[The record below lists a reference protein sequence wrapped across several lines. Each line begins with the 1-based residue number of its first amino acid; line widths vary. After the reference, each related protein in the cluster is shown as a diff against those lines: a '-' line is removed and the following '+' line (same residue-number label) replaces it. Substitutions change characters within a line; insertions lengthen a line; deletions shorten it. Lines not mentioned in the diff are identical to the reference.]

1 MKKFKNFKNKKFKNK
16 KYSKTSGSRKN
27 SRKKAYVPDTRKY
40 KKIIARYV
48 ETEEYDGDGKSEYIV
63 TIKEMM
69 NFEICYEENDELTR
83 QIVYGQLLEMGV
95 NPSEI
100 REVDTDRYR
109 EPEYAVYKN
118 FNKLN
123 RKTGFESNDDYFRDY
138 RASVKKKH
146 DLTTDEG
153 RKDALYDMLEIM
165 GGDSRKKIQA
175 QEKRVKVDIKKK
187 SRNGILFL
195 SSPEYRQSRID
206 AAISAATAK
215 LDKRLK
221 VLDKTFEESYLKR
234 QKLKDDLF
242 EYVGKSFKQKRD
254 MQQLNEKLNSFEHIS
269 QYLGGPFMLLDPKFW
284 KDQLT
289 KLSLAVSNAVSTGVE
304 VYMEHKKEKLDEK
317 IEELK
322 SDRNETRQ
330 EKREEAAMA
339 RIDEK
344 EKIKIEE
351 TEARLKDKAF
361 EDAVLKNMK
370 AKKSTTDKK
379 QDIKNIYNAKL
390 EEISEM
396 KLAKSGAFGKIKETI
411 DRDKTYQLAVNTLN
425 KAVSELGKEE
435 FKLKKN
441 KKEKEAEEENVK
453 KEKLRDE
460 ITRLTNQKNFNNYNK
475 NGTGETDKQRKYI
488 DLLIDSKDKNA
499 YEILTI
505 VETERERVESEEKEN
520 VSTLNVN
527 IEPKPEAKP
536 EPEVKPEAKAEA
548 KPEPKPEAKVEVKP
562 EVKEDRYQKSIDALN
577 RVDAQLFRSLLDEK
591 KAGRLDNV
599 KELDKLYTLVFEEK
613 QEIKKY
619 NRENLSEEE
628 ILAVADR
635 LEKLVKK
642 IDEDKSKILNN
653 TIKETPRSEKEPERD
668 NLTLEEEMK
677 VLRGSKEPLK
687 AYHSV
692 YDEDN
697 MMNDLQ
703 DQGLSREEARAKT
716 DEYFKKFDEEQR
728 QKEAQKDQPK
738 EKKEDKVKDKP
749 EAKVETKIEPK
760 VEVKQEPKL
769 EPKPEPKPE
778 PKSEPKQEPKFENK
792 IDKKEDNKPVE
803 AWKREDFLRDL
814 REARDF
820 LESFAD
826 LNEKVQE
833 SYESSSLE
841 DENPWEKKN
850 DLANVKQ
857 DIEMVKNMIEEIRE
871 TIPKERN
878 LTKVDDDMGSV
889 FERKDE
895 IGSVFEKPK
904 VRGEIDM
911 SRFKDMKANFALIEK
926 TLNETYKPK
935 IEPLKKERLAALSKP
950 KLDAKQRR
958 AKLEQDYKDTVGKE
972 KEAKKQEAKKQEEL
986 KKQQEQ
992 EKKDKQAKDLKPKQT
1007 PEIGGPHGFF

>member
-1 MKKFKNFKNKKFKNK
+1 MKKFKKFKNK

-69 NFEICYEENDELTR
+69 NFEVCFEENDELTR
-83 QIVYGQLLEMGV
+83 QIIYGQLLEMGV

-100 REVDTDRYR
+100 REVDADRYR

-118 FNKLN
+118 YNKLN
-123 RKTGFESNDDYFRDY
+123 RKTGFESNDDYFRDH

-153 RKDALYDMLEIM
+153 RKDALYEMLEIM

-175 QEKRVKVDIKKK
+175 QENRIKVDVKKK

-206 AAISAATAK
+206 AAISTATAK
-215 LDKRLK
+215 LDERLK

-289 KLSLAVSNAVSTGVE
+289 KLSLAVSNTVSTGVE

-322 SDRNETRQ
+322 TDRNDIRQ
-330 EKREEAAMA
+330 EKREEAAMV

-441 KKEKEAEEENVK
+441 KKEKEAEEVNVK

-475 NGTGETDKQRKYI
+475 NGTGETEKQRKYI
-488 DLLIDSKDKNA
+488 DLLIDSKDKTA
-499 YEILTI
+499 YEILNI

-520 VSTLNVN
+520 VSTLNVD

-536 EPEVKPEAKAEA
+536 EAKL
-548 KPEPKPEAKVEVKP
+548 EVKP

-599 KELDKLYTLVFEEK
+599 KDLDKLYTLVFEEK
-613 QEIKKY
+613 EEIKKY
-619 NRENLSEEE
+619 RRENLSEEE

-653 TIKETPRSEKEPERD
+653 AIKETPRSQKEPERD

-677 VLRGSKEPLK
+677 VLRDSNKPLK

-692 YDEDN
+692 YDEEN
-697 MMNDLQ
+697 MMDDLQ
-703 DQGLSREEARAKT
+703 NKGLSREEARAKT
-716 DEYFKKFDEEQR
+716 DEHFKKFDEEQR
-728 QKEAQKDQPK
+728 QKEAQKDQAKEAPK
-738 EKKEDKVKDKP
+738 E
-749 EAKVETKIEPK
+749 KVETKPEPKPKPKLEPK
-760 VEVKQEPKL
+760 VEPKP
-769 EPKPEPKPE
+769 EVKPEPKPE
-778 PKSEPKQEPKFENK
+778 PKFE
-792 IDKKEDNKPVE
+792 KEENKPVE
-803 AWKREDFLRDL
+803 LWKREDFLKDL
-814 REARDF
+814 REARDN
-820 LESFAD
+820 LESYGD
-826 LNEKVQE
+826 LVEKVQE
-833 SYESSSLE
+833 SYNDSSLE

-889 FERKDE
+889 FERRDE

-904 VRGEIDM
+904 VKGEIDM
-911 SRFKDMKANFALIEK
+911 SRFNDLKANFALIEK
-926 TLNETYKPK
+926 TLRENYKPK
-935 IEPLKKERLAALSKP
+935 IEPLKKERLTALSKP
-950 KLDAKQRR
+950 RLDAKQRR

-972 KEAKKQEAKKQEEL
+972 KEAEKQEAKKQEEL
-986 KKQQEQ
+986 KKQQQEQ
-992 EKKDKQAKDLKPKQT
+992 EKKDKQAKELKPKQT

>member
-48 ETEEYDGDGKSEYIV
+48 ETEQYDGEGNSEYIV

-83 QIVYGQLLEMGV
+83 QIVYGQLLQMGV

-100 REVDTDRYR
+100 REVSTDRYR

-153 RKDALYDMLEIM
+153 RKDALYEMLEIM

-175 QEKRVKVDIKKK
+175 QEKRIGVDIKKL

-322 SDRNETRQ
+322 TDRNDTRQ

-344 EKIKIEE
+344 GKIKEEE

-379 QDIKNIYNAKL
+379 QDIRNIYNSKL

-396 KLAKSGAFGKIKETI
+396 KLAKTGAFGKIKETI

-441 KKEKEAEEENVK
+441 KKEKEAEEVNVK

-499 YEILTI
+499 YEILNI

-520 VSTLNVN
+520 VSTLNVD

-536 EPEVKPEAKAEA
+536 EPEVKPEAKVEA
-548 KPEPKPEAKVEVKP
+548 KP

-599 KELDKLYTLVFEEK
+599 KELDKLYTMVFEEK
-613 QEIKKY
+613 EEIKKY
-619 NRENLSEEE
+619 RRENLSEEE

-653 TIKETPRSEKEPERD
+653 AIKETPRSEKEPERD

-677 VLRGSKEPLK
+677 VLRGSNKPLK
-687 AYHSV
+687 AYHTI

-703 DQGLSREEARAKT
+703 DQGLSREEARVKT

-728 QKEAQKDQPK
+728 QKEAQKDQAK
-738 EKKEDKVKDKP
+738 DKKEDKVKDKL
-749 EAKVETKIEPK
+749 EAKVETKE
-760 VEVKQEPKL
+760 
-769 EPKPEPKPE
+769 EPKPEPKPKQE
-778 PKSEPKQEPKFENK
+778 PKPEVKEVKPEPKFENK
-792 IDKKEDNKPVE
+792 VDRKEDNKPVE
-803 AWKREDFLRDL
+803 LWKREDFLKDL
-814 REARDF
+814 REARDT
-820 LESFAD
+820 LESYGD
-826 LNEKVQE
+826 LVEKVQE
-833 SYESSSLE
+833 SYDSSSLE

-889 FERKDE
+889 FERRDE

-904 VRGEIDM
+904 VKGEIDM
-911 SRFKDMKANFALIEK
+911 SRFNDLKANFALIEK
-926 TLNETYKPK
+926 TLRENYKPK
-935 IEPLKKERLAALSKP
+935 IEPLKKERLAALAKP
-950 KLDAKQRR
+950 KLDARERR
-958 AKLEQDYKDTVGKE
+958 KKLEQTYNETIGKE
-972 KEAKKQEAKKQEEL
+972 KEAEKQEAKKQEEL
-986 KKQQEQ
+986 KKQQQEQ
-992 EKKDKQAKDLKPKQT
+992 EKKDKQAKELKPKQT

>member
-83 QIVYGQLLEMGV
+83 QIVYGQLLQMGV

-100 REVDTDRYR
+100 REVSVDRYR

-138 RASVKKKH
+138 RALVKKKH

-153 RKDALYDMLEIM
+153 RKDALYEMLEIM

-175 QEKRVKVDIKKK
+175 QEKRIGVDIKKL

-289 KLSLAVSNAVSTGVE
+289 KLNLAVSNAVSTGVE

-344 EKIKIEE
+344 GKIKEKE

-379 QDIKNIYNAKL
+379 QDIRNIYNSKL

-396 KLAKSGAFGKIKETI
+396 KLAKTGAFGKIKETI

-441 KKEKEAEEENVK
+441 KKTKEAEEINVK

-499 YEILTI
+499 YEILNI

-520 VSTLNVN
+520 VSTLNVDN
-527 IEPKPEAKP
+527 EPKPKP
-536 EPEVKPEAKAEA
+536 EPKPEVKPED
-548 KPEPKPEAKVEVKP
+548 KPEAKVEVKP

-577 RVDAQLFRSLLDEK
+577 RVDAQLFRNLLDEK

-599 KELDKLYTLVFEEK
+599 KELDKLYTMVFEEK
-613 QEIKKY
+613 EEIKKY

-628 ILAVADR
+628 ILAIADR

-653 TIKETPRSEKEPERD
+653 AIKEASRSEKEPERD

-677 VLRGSKEPLK
+677 ALRGSKEPLK

-728 QKEAQKDQPK
+728 QKELLKAQPK
-738 EKKEDKVKDKP
+738 DNKEDKVKDKP

-778 PKSEPKQEPKFENK
+778 PKSEPKFEQ
-792 IDKKEDNKPVE
+792 KEADKPVE
-803 AWKREDFLRDL
+803 LWMREDFLKDL
-814 REARDF
+814 REIRDN

-841 DENPWEKKN
+841 DENSWEKKS
-850 DLANVKQ
+850 DLENVRQ
-857 DIEMVKNMIEEIRE
+857 DLKMVNNMIEEIKE

-878 LTKVDDDMGSV
+878 LTKVDDMGSV
-889 FERKDE
+889 FERKEE
-895 IGSVFEKPK
+895 IGSVFEKPTIK
-904 VRGEIDM
+904 GEIDM

-926 TLNETYKPK
+926 TLREKYMPK
-935 IEPLKKERLAALSKP
+935 IEPLKQERKLALAKP
-950 KLDAKQRR
+950 KLDAKERR
-958 AKLEQDYKDTVGKE
+958 KNLEKVYNETIGKE
-972 KEAKKQEAKKQEEL
+972 KEAEKQEAKRQEEL
-986 KKQQEQ
+986 KKQQQEQ
-992 EKKDKQAKDLKPKQT
+992 EKKDKQAKELKPKQT

>member
-1 MKKFKNFKNKKFKNK
+1 MKKFKKFKNK

-27 SRKKAYVPDTRKY
+27 SRKKVYVPDTRKY

-48 ETEEYDGDGKSEYIV
+48 ETEEYDGDGKSEYVV

-69 NFEICYEENDELTR
+69 NFEVCFEENDELTR
-83 QIVYGQLLEMGV
+83 QLIYGQLLEMGV

-100 REVDTDRYR
+100 REVDADRYR

-118 FNKLN
+118 YNKLN

-138 RASVKKKH
+138 RALVKKKY

-153 RKDALYDMLEIM
+153 RKDAFYDMLEIM

-175 QEKRVKVDIKKK
+175 QEKRIKVDIKKK

-254 MQQLNEKLNSFEHIS
+254 MQQLNEKLNSFDHIS

-322 SDRNETRQ
+322 TDRNDTRQ

-344 EKIKIEE
+344 GKIKEEE

-370 AKKSTTDKK
+370 AKKSTTYKK
-379 QDIKNIYNAKL
+379 QDIKNIYNSKL

-441 KKEKEAEEENVK
+441 KKAKEAEEVNVK

-499 YEILTI
+499 YEILNI

-520 VSTLNVN
+520 VSTLNVDN
-527 IEPKPEAKP
+527 EPKPKPEPKPE
-536 EPEVKPEAKAEA
+536 V
-548 KPEPKPEAKVEVKP
+548 KPEAKVEVKP

-577 RVDAQLFRSLLDEK
+577 RVDAQLFRNLLDEK

-613 QEIKKY
+613 EEIKKY
-619 NRENLSEEE
+619 RRENLSEEE
-628 ILAVADR
+628 ILSVADR

-642 IDEDKSKILNN
+642 VDEDRSKILNN
-653 TIKETPRSEKEPERD
+653 TIKETPRSQKEPERD

-677 VLRGSKEPLK
+677 ALRGSNKPLK

-692 YDEDN
+692 YDEEN
-697 MMNDLQ
+697 MMDDLQ
-703 DQGLSREEARAKT
+703 NKGLSREEARAKT
-716 DEYFKKFDEEQR
+716 DEHFKKFDEEQR
-728 QKEAQKDQPK
+728 QKEQEKVQPK
-738 EKKEDKVKDKP
+738 EAPKDKKEDKVIDKV
-749 EAKVETKIEPK
+749 EAKVDPKPEVKPEPK
-760 VEVKQEPKL
+760 EKVET
-769 EPKPEPKPE
+769 KPEPKPE
-778 PKSEPKQEPKFENK
+778 PKVEAKPELKFEKK
-792 IDKKEDNKPVE
+792 IEQKEDNKPVE
-803 AWKREDFLRDL
+803 VWKREDFLKDL
-814 REARDF
+814 REARDN
-820 LESFAD
+820 LESYGD
-826 LNEKVQE
+826 LVEKVQE

-841 DENPWEKKN
+841 DEKPWEKKN

-889 FERKDE
+889 FERRDE

-904 VRGEIDM
+904 VKGEIDM
-911 SRFKDMKANFALIEK
+911 SRFNDLKANFALIEK
-926 TLNETYKPK
+926 TLRENYKPK
-935 IEPLKKERLAALSKP
+935 IEPLKKERLAALAKP

-958 AKLEQDYKDTVGKE
+958 AKLEQDYKDTIGKE
-972 KEAKKQEAKKQEEL
+972 KEAEKQELKKQEEL
-986 KKQQEQ
+986 KKQQQEQ
-992 EKKDKQAKDLKPKQT
+992 EKKDKQAKELKPKQT

>member
-69 NFEICYEENDELTR
+69 NFEVCFEENDELTR
-83 QIVYGQLLEMGV
+83 QIIYGQLLEMGV

-100 REVDTDRYR
+100 REVDADRYR

-118 FNKLN
+118 YNKLN
-123 RKTGFESNDDYFRDY
+123 RKTGFESNDDYFRDS
-138 RASVKKKH
+138 RALVKKRY

-153 RKDALYDMLEIM
+153 RKDAIYDMLEIM

-175 QEKRVKVDIKKK
+175 QEKRIKVNIKKK

-195 SSPEYRQSRID
+195 SSPEYRQSRVD

-254 MQQLNEKLNSFEHIS
+254 MQQLNERLNSFEHIS

-322 SDRNETRQ
+322 ADRNDTRQ

-344 EKIKIEE
+344 GKIKEEE

-441 KKEKEAEEENVK
+441 KKEKEAEEVNVK

-475 NGTGETDKQRKYI
+475 NGTGETEKQRKYI

-499 YEILTI
+499 YEILNI

-520 VSTLNVN
+520 VSTLNVDN
-527 IEPKPEAKP
+527 EPKPKP
-536 EPEVKPEAKAEA
+536 EPKT
-548 KPEPKPEAKVEVKP
+548 EPKPEAKVEVKP

-591 KAGRLDNV
+591 KSGRLDNV

-613 QEIKKY
+613 EEIKKY
-619 NRENLSEEE
+619 RRENLSEEE

-635 LEKLVKK
+635 LEKLVTK

-653 TIKETPRSEKEPERD
+653 AIKETPRSEKEPERD

-677 VLRGSKEPLK
+677 ALRGSKEPRK
-687 AYHSV
+687 HYHEV
-692 YDEDN
+692 GDEQN
-697 MMNDLQ
+697 MMDDLL
-703 DQGLSREEARAKT
+703 DKGLSHEEARAYVDK
-716 DEYFKKFDEEQR
+716 YFEKFDEEQR
-728 QKEAQKDQPK
+728 QKELLKAQPK
-738 EKKEDKVKDKP
+738 DNKETKVEPKP
-749 EAKVETKIEPK
+749 EAKEKVETK
-760 VEVKQEPKL
+760 VEA
-769 EPKPEPKPE
+769 KPEPKPE
-778 PKSEPKQEPKFENK
+778 PKPKPEAKVEVKPEVKPEPKIEPKFE
-792 IDKKEDNKPVE
+792 KKEENKPVE
-803 AWKREDFLRDL
+803 LWKREDFLKEL
-814 REARDF
+814 REARDT
-820 LESFAD
+820 LESYGD
-826 LNEKVQE
+826 LVEKVQE
-833 SYESSSLE
+833 SYDSSSLR
-841 DENPWEKKN
+841 DENEWDKKN

-878 LTKVDDDMGSV
+878 LTKVDDYMGSV
-889 FERKDE
+889 FERKEE
-895 IGSVFEKPK
+895 IGSVFEKPTIK
-904 VRGEIDM
+904 GEIDM
-911 SRFKDMKANFALIEK
+911 SRFKDMKANFGLIEK
-926 TLNETYKPK
+926 ALRETYKPK
-935 IEPLKKERLAALSKP
+935 IEPLKKERLAALAKP
-950 KLDAKQRR
+950 KLDAKERR
-958 AKLEQDYKDTVGKE
+958 KNLEKVYNETIGKE
-972 KEAKKQEAKKQEEL
+972 KEAEKQEAKKQEDL
-986 KKQQEQ
+986 KKQKREQ
-992 EKKDKQAKDLKPKQT
+992 EKKDKQIKELKPKQT

>member
-27 SRKKAYVPDTRKY
+27 SRKKVYVPDTRKY

-48 ETEEYDGDGKSEYIV
+48 ETEQYDGDGNSEYIV

-69 NFEICYEENDELTR
+69 NFEVCFEENDELTR
-83 QIVYGQLLEMGV
+83 QIIYGQLLEMGV

-100 REVDTDRYR
+100 REVDADRYR

-118 FNKLN
+118 YNKLN

-138 RASVKKKH
+138 RALVKKRY

-153 RKDALYDMLEIM
+153 RKDAFYDMLEIM

-175 QEKRVKVDIKKK
+175 QEKRIKVDIKKK

-254 MQQLNEKLNSFEHIS
+254 MQQLNERLNSFEHIS

-344 EKIKIEE
+344 GKIKEEE

-441 KKEKEAEEENVK
+441 KKEKEAEEVNVK

-499 YEILTI
+499 YEILSI

-520 VSTLNVN
+520 VSTLNVDN
-527 IEPKPEAKP
+527 EPKPKPEPKPE
-536 EPEVKPEAKAEA
+536 V
-548 KPEPKPEAKVEVKP
+548 KPEAKVEVKP
-562 EVKEDRYQKSIDALN
+562 EVKEDKYQKSIDALN
-577 RVDAQLFRSLLDEK
+577 RVDAQLLRSLLDEK

-613 QEIKKY
+613 EEIKKY
-619 NRENLSEEE
+619 RRENLSEEE

-653 TIKETPRSEKEPERD
+653 AIKETPRSEKEPERD

-677 VLRGSKEPLK
+677 ALRGSKEPRK
-687 AYHSV
+687 HYHEV
-692 YDEDN
+692 GDEQN
-697 MMNDLQ
+697 MMDDLL
-703 DQGLSREEARAKT
+703 DKGLSHEEARAYVDK
-716 DEYFKKFDEEQR
+716 YFEKFDEEQR
-728 QKEAQKDQPK
+728 QKELAK
-738 EKKEDKVKDKP
+738 EALKE
-749 EAKVETKIEPK
+749 KVETKK
-760 VEVKQEPKL
+760 EV
-769 EPKPEPKPE
+769 KPEPKPE
-778 PKSEPKQEPKFENK
+778 PKVEAKIEQPKDKVEPKQEPKIEVKF
-792 IDKKEDNKPVE
+792 DQKEADKPVE
-803 AWKREDFLRDL
+803 LWMREDFLKDL
-814 REARDF
+814 REIRDN
-820 LESFAD
+820 LESFAV
-826 LNEKVQE
+826 LSEKVQE

-841 DENPWEKKN
+841 DENPWDKKN
-850 DLANVKQ
+850 DLDNVRQ
-857 DIEMVKNMIEEIRE
+857 DLKMINNMIEEIKE

-878 LTKVDDDMGSV
+878 TLKAVDDMGSV
-889 FERKDE
+889 FESKDE

-904 VRGEIDM
+904 IKGEIDM

-926 TLNETYKPK
+926 TLREKYMPK
-935 IEPLKKERLAALSKP
+935 IEPLKQERKLALAKP
-950 KLDAKQRR
+950 KLDAKERR
-958 AKLEQDYKDTVGKE
+958 KNLEKVYNETIGKE
-972 KEAKKQEAKKQEEL
+972 KEAEKQEAKKQEEL

-992 EKKDKQAKDLKPKQT
+992 EKKDKQAKELKPKQT
-1007 PEIGGPHGFF
+1007 PEIGGLHGFF

>member
-48 ETEEYDGDGKSEYIV
+48 ETEQYDGEGNSEYIV

-118 FNKLN
+118 YNKLN

-221 VLDKTFEESYLKR
+221 ELDKTFEESYLKR

-254 MQQLNEKLNSFEHIS
+254 MQQLNERLNSFEHIS
-269 QYLGGPFMLLDPKFW
+269 QYFGGPFMLLDPKFW

-322 SDRNETRQ
+322 ADKNETRQ

-344 EKIKIEE
+344 GKIKEEE

-396 KLAKSGAFGKIKETI
+396 KLAKTGAFGKIKETI

-441 KKEKEAEEENVK
+441 KKTKEAEEINVK
-453 KEKLRDE
+453 KEKIRDE

-499 YEILTI
+499 YEILNI

-520 VSTLNVN
+520 VSTLNVDN
-527 IEPKPEAKP
+527 EPKPKPEPKPE
-536 EPEVKPEAKAEA
+536 V
-548 KPEPKPEAKVEVKP
+548 KPEAKVEVKP
-562 EVKEDRYQKSIDALN
+562 EVKEDKYQKSIYALN

-613 QEIKKY
+613 EEIKKY
-619 NRENLSEEE
+619 RRENLSEEE

-642 IDEDKSKILNN
+642 IDEDKSKILNKA
-653 TIKETPRSEKEPERD
+653 IKETPRSEKEPERN

-677 VLRGSKEPLK
+677 ALRGSNKPLK

-728 QKEAQKDQPK
+728 QKEAQKDQAK
-738 EKKEDKVKDKP
+738 DKKEDKVKDKL
-749 EAKVETKIEPK
+749 EAKVETKE
-760 VEVKQEPKL
+760 EVKP
-769 EPKPEPKPE
+769 
-778 PKSEPKQEPKFENK
+778 EPKFENK
-792 IDKKEDNKPVE
+792 IDKKEDNKPIQL
-803 AWKREDFLRDL
+803 WKREDFLKDL
-814 REARDF
+814 REARDN
-820 LESFAD
+820 LESYGD
-826 LNEKVQE
+826 LVEKVQE
-833 SYESSSLE
+833 SYDSSNLE

-871 TIPKERN
+871 TIPKERK
-878 LTKVDDDMGSV
+878 LTKNDDDMGSV
-889 FERKDE
+889 FERRDE

-904 VRGEIDM
+904 VKGEIDM

-926 TLNETYKPK
+926 TLREKYMPK
-935 IEPLKKERLAALSKP
+935 IEPLKKERLAALAKP
-950 KLDAKQRR
+950 KLDAKERR
-958 AKLEQDYKDTVGKE
+958 KNLEKVYNETVGKE
-972 KEAKKQEAKKQEEL
+972 KEAEKQEAKKQEEL
-986 KKQQEQ
+986 KKQQQEQ
-992 EKKDKQAKDLKPKQT
+992 EKKDKQAKELKPKQT

>member
-48 ETEEYDGDGKSEYIV
+48 ETEEYDGDGNSEYIV

-69 NFEICYEENDELTR
+69 NFEVCFEENDELTR
-83 QIVYGQLLEMGV
+83 QLIYGQLLEMGV

-100 REVDTDRYR
+100 REVDADRYR

-118 FNKLN
+118 YNKLN
-123 RKTGFESNDDYFRDY
+123 RKTGFESNDDYFKDS
-138 RASVKKKH
+138 RALVKKRY

-153 RKDALYDMLEIM
+153 RKDAIYDMLEIM

-175 QEKRVKVDIKKK
+175 QEKRIKVDIKKK

-195 SSPEYRQSRID
+195 SSPEYRKSRID
-206 AAISAATAK
+206 AAISAVTTK

-322 SDRNETRQ
+322 TDRNDTRQ

-351 TEARLKDKAF
+351 TETRLKDKAF

-441 KKEKEAEEENVK
+441 KKEKEAEEVNVK

-499 YEILTI
+499 YEILNI
-505 VETERERVESEEKEN
+505 VETERERVEREEKEN
-520 VSTLNVN
+520 VSTLNVDN
-527 IEPKPEAKP
+527 EPKPKP
-536 EPEVKPEAKAEA
+536 EV
-548 KPEPKPEAKVEVKP
+548 KPEAKVEVKP

-613 QEIKKY
+613 EEIKKY
-619 NRENLSEEE
+619 RRENLSEEE

-653 TIKETPRSEKEPERD
+653 AIKETPRSEKEPERG

-677 VLRGSKEPLK
+677 VLRGSNKPLK

-703 DQGLSREEARAKT
+703 DQGLNREEARAET
-716 DEYFKKFDEEQR
+716 DEHFKKFDEEQK
-728 QKEAQKDQPK
+728 QKELLKDQPK

-803 AWKREDFLRDL
+803 LWKREDFLKDL
-814 REARDF
+814 REIRDN

-833 SYESSSLE
+833 SYESSNLE
-841 DENPWEKKN
+841 DENPWDKKN

-904 VRGEIDM
+904 VKGEIDM
-911 SRFKDMKANFALIEK
+911 SRFNDLKANFALIEK
-926 TLNETYKPK
+926 TLRDSYKPK
-935 IEPLKKERLAALSKP
+935 IEPLKKERLLALSKP

-958 AKLEQDYKDTVGKE
+958 TKIEQDYKDTLGKE
-972 KEAKKQEAKKQEEL
+972 KEMEKQEAKKQEEL
-986 KKQQEQ
+986 KKQQQEQ
-992 EKKDKQAKDLKPKQT
+992 EKKDKQNKELKPKT
-1007 PEIGGPHGFF
+1007 APEIGGPHGFF